1 MLAGGEKV
9 SPFKSL
15 RVTINWNWSRNQFLR
30 CWVTLRSRSCSKFD
44 SSVAFR
50 EKKTR
55 KWNKKVWFF
64 KKVVSILNQFFFKMK
79 KFTALVFLL
88 LTITMT
94 SCQNNSNDNNGGG
107 KATYTIVSPTVVRPN
122 TDFLVAVSVFNI
134 GIQDRKN
141 LRSYSQALTSS
152 GSRPS
157 WSLSWPINALQL

>member
-1 MLAGGEKV
+1 
-9 SPFKSL
+9 
-15 RVTINWNWSRNQFLR
+15 
-30 CWVTLRSRSCSKFD
+30 
-44 SSVAFR
+44 
-50 EKKTR
+50 
-55 KWNKKVWFF
+55 
-64 KKVVSILNQFFFKMK
+64 MK

-94 SCQNNSNDNNGGG
+94 SCQNNSGG

-141 LRSYSQALTSS
+141 LRSCSQAPTSS

-157 WSLSWPINALQL
+157 

>member
-1 MLAGGEKV
+1 
-9 SPFKSL
+9 
-15 RVTINWNWSRNQFLR
+15 
-30 CWVTLRSRSCSKFD
+30 
-44 SSVAFR
+44 
-50 EKKTR
+50 
-55 KWNKKVWFF
+55 
-64 KKVVSILNQFFFKMK
+64 MK

-94 SCQNNSNDNNGGG
+94 SCQNNSNDNSGG

-141 LRSYSQALTSS
+141 LRSCSQAPTSS

-157 WSLSWPINALQL
+157 